1 MHSFDKNREDALS
14 WMNYVE
20 YYDDRHQAGAFWRNF
35 RFSFDDE
42 EVLHIRH
49 GNRAA
54 VIMGGEVWGTG
65 GHAESSRDTGRN
77 RVPAGASVAVTGG
90 APIELHVRA
99 QSYFEF
105 LEPVSIEVRARN
117 LMTVPLDVSTSLH
130 PEFGSVTVF
139 IRRPDG
145 RILDYRPISCKMAP
159 PQTITLSPRGAAD
172 SSDRHSRTI
181 FVSYGRN
188 GFYFDE
194 PGQYYIRAVYH
205 GPGNMLV
212 PSNVLRV
219 RVGHPM
225 NERSDRL
232 AQDVFSDESGTAL
245 YLGGSQSS
253 FLADGM
259 NALMQV
265 AEEHQGTLAG
275 AKTAARIAR
284 GVGLPF
290 HDVAGGVETRG
301 DAPQAMKLAD
311 IAVGT
316 FMKMHLPELNIPLE
330 RIVRTRADMLL
341 RAGDVEAA
349 RDELRGLARTLSAG
363 NVKPAVIAKIENDAS
378 GLTAR

>member
-1 MHSFDKNREDALS
+1 
-14 WMNYVE
+14 
-20 YYDDRHQAGAFWRNF
+20 
-35 RFSFDDE
+35 
-42 EVLHIRH
+42 
-49 GNRAA
+49 
-54 VIMGGEVWGTG
+54 
-65 GHAESSRDTGRN
+65 
-77 RVPAGASVAVTGG
+77 
-90 APIELHVRA
+90 
-99 QSYFEF
+99 
-105 LEPVSIEVRARN
+105 
-117 LMTVPLDVSTSLH
+117 
-130 PEFGSVTVF
+130 
-139 IRRPDG
+139 
-145 RILDYRPISCKMAP
+145 
-159 PQTITLSPRGAAD
+159 
-172 SSDRHSRTI
+172 
-181 FVSYGRN
+181 
-188 GFYFDE
+188 
-194 PGQYYIRAVYH
+194 
-205 GPGNMLV
+205 MLV

-245 YLGGSQSS
+245 YLGGSQST

-301 DAPQAMKLAD
+301 DAPQAMKLCD

-316 FMKMHLPELNIPLE
+316 FKRLQSPELNIPLE